1 LLWGRRTAWLHG
13 GFGRLIKQATPT
25 GSKFVIF
32 IDDLDRCKPPRGAD
46 VLEAV
51 NQLLDHSGVVVVVM
65 SDMQVVARSVEIKYK
80 DFALLESAKPSGGV
94 VSGCSKYGWN
104 FIQKIIQLQFDL
116 PSYSTLLIRRMVEDL
131 AKQVPRQPLAGQFS
145 TLIYSVRAYAK
156 AAVKRISWEDVWET
170 LWGLAVLLAVTLTVI
185 FIVGGK
191 LRMPLSLMDKITLGL
206 GAFVLG
212 SWVDGRIIRLLKLLR
227 ESKRR
232 GQIDEQI
239 RERIA
244 HGDHDFARV
253 EGYVRARNS
262 SRSDD
267 REIEGLVRE
276 RVQRYLEDESEF
288 QREAADEVMRYL
300 EPMPRHAKR
309 LLNRLRL
316 LLFIAHARH
325 MFGGEPKLSA
335 RHIGKWAVL
344 GERWPELFQMLCNTP
359 FHVYD
364 LEDDNVHDSWVKSHL
379 PIYEGDLELR
389 QFFLT
394 PEGAKLSTVIVRLVT
409 FAPA

>member
-1 LLWGRRTAWLHG
+1 
-13 GFGRLIKQATPT
+13 
-25 GSKFVIF
+25 
-32 IDDLDRCKPPRGAD
+32 
-46 VLEAV
+46 
-51 NQLLDHSGVVVVVM
+51 
-65 SDMQVVARSVEIKYK
+65 
-80 DFALLESAKPSGGV
+80 
-94 VSGCSKYGWN
+94 
-104 FIQKIIQLQFDL
+104 
-116 PSYSTLLIRRMVEDL
+116 
-131 AKQVPRQPLAGQFS
+131 
-145 TLIYSVRAYAK
+145 
-156 AAVKRISWEDVWET
+156 
-170 LWGLAVLLAVTLTVI
+170 
-185 FIVGGK
+185 
-191 LRMPLSLMDKITLGL
+191 MPLSLMDKITLGL

-212 SWVDGRIIRLLKLLR
+212 SWVDGRIIRLLKLVR

-316 LLFIAHARH
+316 LLFIAHARL